1 MSHVDRTCEP
11 WDLCIFRLQWEP
23 YSSTHFMLPRK
34 YRVRQSRRRRHGVD
48 RFACA
53 AKLLDAVLSRAED
66 NRPRALPPALVE
78 CTIRI
83 RHSNLYYAHLAH
95 IFNHRESS
103 GRPAWFEI
111 GSRSKCDEQN
121 AKASVLNNGSSLIL
135 LVLLH
140 KWLSPLLRYILMACA
155 IFESAWS
162 TSPRK
167 GLNSKPSKTTRN
179 ADALPAGWFSFLF
192 IRCPSPLEPR
202 LPRIL
207 AGSCLFSPSESSSVD
222 ALC

>member
-1 MSHVDRTCEP
+1 MQLSQGQPCTHRSNLARLHAATPSAARLGADARASVHVRFMSHVDRTCEP

-83 RHSNLYYAHLAH
+83 RHSNLYYAHSAH
-95 IFNHRESS
+95 IFNHRKSG
-103 GRPAWFEI
+103 GRPA
-111 GSRSKCDEQN
+111 
-121 AKASVLNNGSSLIL
+121 
-135 LVLLH
+135 
-140 KWLSPLLRYILMACA
+140 
-155 IFESAWS
+155 
-162 TSPRK
+162 
-167 GLNSKPSKTTRN
+167 
-179 ADALPAGWFSFLF
+179 
-192 IRCPSPLEPR
+192 
-202 LPRIL
+202 
-207 AGSCLFSPSESSSVD
+207 
-222 ALC
+222 